1 MKTRNAPLPD
11 TVAELQAQLL
21 AERRMVP
28 ERLKLIKQLRR
39 KIEAD
44 AERLTQ
50 KDTELTVKDNQL
62 KEKDKK
68 AVTVMRMKL
77 KPSLMSVGNQNANPY
92 PKICREKRLSMMSMT
107 STAAVA
113 DTSFIKSARISVKS
127 WRLSRLS

>member
-1 MKTRNAPLPD
+1 MCNGKIYLMKTRNAPLPD

-28 ERLKLIKQLRR
+28 ERLKLIEQLRR

-62 KEKDKK
+62 KEKDQKIAELK
-68 AVTVMRMKL
+68 EALANFREQLRLMKHD
-77 KPSLMSVGNQNANPY
+77 K
-92 PKICREKRLSMMSMT
+92 E
-107 STAAVA
+107 
-113 DTSFIKSARISVKS
+113 
-127 WRLSRLS
+127 SRS

>member
-1 MKTRNAPLPD
+1 MKMFVDVPLPD

-62 KEKDKK
+62 KEKDQNSLSL
-68 AVTVMRMKL
+68 RKL
-77 KPSLMSVGNQNANPY
+77 
-92 PKICREKRLSMMSMT
+92 
-107 STAAVA
+107 
-113 DTSFIKSARISVKS
+113 
-127 WRLSRLS
+127 

>member
-44 AERLTQ
+44 AEWLTQ

-92 PKICREKRLSMMSMT
+92 PKTCREKRLSMMSMT
-107 STAAVA
+107 STATVA
-113 DTSFIKSARISVKS
+113 DTSFIK
-127 WRLSRLS
+127 